1 MVVPHKDPPRSHV
14 IRWTIAGAAFGL
26 LFLLAAWWLAVAES
40 GQLAF
45 GELHEAHPTMWV
57 VDLAPAVLA
66 ILGAVIGALYARLAR
81 SKARTE
87 ATARQIATSWTAEL
101 HTANVELAQR
111 LETRRRF
118 HAAATHE
125 LRTPLATIVGF
136 TGLAEDVAS
145 EPPELSGY
153 LSEIYGAATA
163 MLVMVNDLL
172 DAAKLEEG
180 GIPIEIS
187 LVSCEDAIE
196 DVAVRLMPL
205 ARHKGLAISTD
216 VEEGMECRADPLRL
230 RQVLT
235 NVVAN
240 AIKYSDSGTIS
251 ISAFQQMDGS
261 SVVAV
266 KDQGIG
272 IAPEDLDWIFDTF
285 ESGANGVTHG
295 SSSGLGLAISTS
307 LMRAMDGGIS
317 VQSGGAGHGSTF
329 RLSLRPP
336 TQQAAEQR
344 TASLVPRAGAE

>member
-1 MVVPHKDPPRSHV
+1 M
-14 IRWTIAGAAFGL
+14 
-26 LFLLAAWWLAVAES
+26 LAAWRLAVAES
-40 GQLAF
+40 GSMTF
-45 GELHEAHPTMWV
+45 GELHDLHPTMWV

-66 ILGAVIGALYARLAR
+66 FLGAGIGVLFGRLAR

-87 ATARQIATSWTAEL
+87 AAARQIAASWTAEL

-187 LVSCEDAIE
+187 CVSCAGAIE
-196 DVAVRLMPL
+196 DVAGRLMPL
-205 ARHKGLAISTD
+205 ALQEGLTISVE
-216 VEEGMECRADPLRL
+216 VEEGMKCRADPLRL

-251 ISAFQQMDGS
+251 ISAFYEADGTP
-261 SVVAV
+261 VVAV
-266 KDQGIG
+266 KDEGVGIG
-272 IAPEDLDWIFDTF
+272 AEDLGRIFDTF
-285 ESGANGVTHG
+285 ESGANGVSRG
-295 SSSGLGLAISTS
+295 GSSGLGLAISTS
-307 LMRAMDGGIS
+307 LVKAMDGDITVHSDG
-317 VQSGGAGHGSTF
+317 VGLGSTF
-329 RLSLRPP
+329 KLRLRPP
-336 TQQAAEQR
+336 NAQGVEKR
-344 TASLVPRAGAE
+344 TASLLAEATAD